1 MTGFQFNI
9 FGKISLS
16 FFHGNS
22 SVFYFF
28 VYLVP
33 YTLCFQFLNT
43 QFATLIFQIIYEHAL
58 YENRDTVISNLDNNV
73 TMKKLLTFVA
83 RQFVRREMILD
94 VDWLGSDKGV
104 FYESGFGTD
113 MGLCDWI
120 TPNMTFEDVKT
131 TSLRDNQPG
140 TETGLKNG
148 LTLMLDG
155 ETFDYGIR
163 GQE

>member
-1 MTGFQFNI
+1 
-9 FGKISLS
+9 
-16 FFHGNS
+16 
-22 SVFYFF
+22 
-28 VYLVP
+28 
-33 YTLCFQFLNT
+33 
-43 QFATLIFQIIYEHAL
+43 
-58 YENRDTVISNLDNNV
+58 
-73 TMKKLLTFVA
+73 MKKLLTFVA

-113 MGLCDWI
+113 MDLCDWI

-155 ETFDYGIR
+155 ETFDYGLN
-163 GQE
+163 QE